1 MYIRKFY
8 TDTIK
13 KYIKIMNNDKPVLG
27 RWNTKHKKEQID
39 RKIYLANYD
48 NCGPCGYINN
58 DKNLK

>member
-1 MYIRKFY
+1 
-8 TDTIK
+8 
-13 KYIKIMNNDKPVLG
+13 MNNDKPVLG